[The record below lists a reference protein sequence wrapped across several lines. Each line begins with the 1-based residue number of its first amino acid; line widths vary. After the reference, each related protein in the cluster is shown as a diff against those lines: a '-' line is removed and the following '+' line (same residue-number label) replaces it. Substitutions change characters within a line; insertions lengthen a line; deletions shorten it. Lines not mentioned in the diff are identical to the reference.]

1 MESDP
6 SAIRSTK
13 SSFED
18 FEDICFGGA
27 GLLVLDDLFA
37 LEAIILLVGTGL
49 LVLGTRGGCSETR
62 IITLESGL
70 YATKTHFCQI

>member
-27 GLLVLDDLFA
+27 GLLVLDDLLALDALFA
-37 LEAIILLVGTGL
+37 LEAKILLGETGL
-49 LVLGTRGGCSETR
+49 LVLGTRGGCSKTR
-62 IITLESGL
+62 IITLERVV
-70 YATKTHFCQI
+70 